1 MVLFENCDICWQAT
15 GLLHPISASIATTTY
30 SGWALLIV
38 AAVQGYPAWTPQR
51 LRETSGAVFV
61 SDCALFMGSIL
72 LWGPIS
78 DGGFIYNILALLP
91 AISGE
96 AILGVHR
103 SLRSAPRSI
112 TLNRETRFLIDLRT
126 MAGSVS
132 IDLNGPLE
140 TGGYPPEL
148 TLENK
153 PFGER
158 LKKMAKSQFIRKS
171 PGAAWFQQITIVI
184 KKSSARTRFLHLA
197 AELSKGIYPF
207 TSTTTRPCT

>member
-38 AAVQGYPAWTPQR
+38 AAVQGYPAWKPQG
-51 LRETSGAVFV
+51 LRKTSGAVFV
-61 SDCALFMGSIL
+61 SDCGLFMGGIL
-72 LWGPIS
+72 LWGPTS
-78 DGGFIYNILALLP
+78 DDGFIYNILALLP
-91 AISGE
+91 AICGE
-96 AILGVHR
+96 AILWAPG
-103 SLRSAPRSI
+103 SLRFNQRSA
-112 TLNRETRFLIDLRT
+112 TLNRETRLLIDLRR

-132 IDLNGPLE
+132 IDVNGPLE

-148 TLENK
+148 ALENK

-184 KKSSARTRFLHLA
+184 KNSARTRFLHLA
-197 AELSKGIYPF
+197 AELSNGIYPF

>member
-30 SGWALLIV
+30 SGWAMLIV
-38 AAVQGYPAWTPQR
+38 AAVQGYPAWKPQG
-51 LRETSGAVFV
+51 LRETSGAVFL

-72 LWGPIS
+72 LWGPTS

-96 AILGVHR
+96 AILWVHR
-103 SLRSAPRSI
+103 SLRSDPRSI

-132 IDLNGPLE
+132 IDLNEPLE

-184 KKSSARTRFLHLA
+184 KNSARTRFLHLA

>member
-1 MVLFENCDICWQAT
+1 M
-15 GLLHPISASIATTTY
+15 SASIATTTY
-30 SGWALLIV
+30 SDWALLIV
-38 AAVQGYPAWTPQR
+38 AAVQGYPAWNPQR

-148 TLENK
+148 TLDNK

-197 AELSKGIYPF
+197 AELSNGIYPF

>member
-1 MVLFENCDICWQAT
+1 
-15 GLLHPISASIATTTY
+15 
-30 SGWALLIV
+30 
-38 AAVQGYPAWTPQR
+38 
-51 LRETSGAVFV
+51 
-61 SDCALFMGSIL
+61 MGGIL
-72 LWGPIS
+72 LWGPTS
-78 DGGFIYNILALLP
+78 DDGFIYNILALLP

-96 AILGVHR
+96 AILWVPR
-103 SLRSAPRSI
+103 SLRSDPRS
-112 TLNRETRFLIDLRT
+112 TKLNRETRLLIDLRT
-126 MAGSVS
+126 IAGSVS
-132 IDLNGPLE
+132 IDVNGPLE

-184 KKSSARTRFLHLA
+184 KKSSARTRFLQLA